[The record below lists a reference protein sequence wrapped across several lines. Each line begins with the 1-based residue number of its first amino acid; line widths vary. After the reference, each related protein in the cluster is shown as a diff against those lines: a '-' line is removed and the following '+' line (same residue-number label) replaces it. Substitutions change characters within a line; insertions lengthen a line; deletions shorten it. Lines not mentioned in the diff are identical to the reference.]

1 MLQNPL
7 PSEKTVLLT
16 LSIDPFIYQLIDFIS
31 LNDKEK
37 RQTNKDKISWW

>member
-1 MLQNPL
+1 MRYSMLQNPL

-31 LNDKEK
+31 LNVLTEGKK
-37 RQTNKDKISWW
+37 TNK

>member
-1 MLQNPL
+1 MRYSMLQNPL

-31 LNDKEK
+31 LYVLTEGKK
-37 RQTNKDKISWW
+37 TNK

>member
-1 MLQNPL
+1 MRYSMLQNPL

-31 LNDKEK
+31 LNVLTAGKK
-37 RQTNKDKISWW
+37 TNK